1 MDENLNSESSDAPKA
16 VSQPSELPQMSEVAT
31 LGNIF
36 FEPENTFKDMVRKPR
51 WIIAGIIISLL
62 VGVYTIGVTMKV
74 GEAGV
79 RSFIEQQVDKG
90 FGADSMSAEQKK
102 GAVDMQMN
110 INKYTQYA
118 VPVFVFISFFIGGFL
133 YWIGSK
139 AFGGSG
145 GFFQNLSVWIY
156 SGFPPAII
164 SMIANFIVLALKSAD
179 EIDLGAS
186 QRGLL
191 HANLS
196 FFIDGKQMP
205 VIATLLS
212 TLDVFAIW
220 GWILAAIGLS
230 TVNKMSKGASWTLVF
245 IIVLI
250 GLGFRLLG
258 AVFSGNPS

>member
-1 MDENLNSESSDAPKA
+1 MDENVNSESINAPEA
-16 VSQPSELPQMSEVAT
+16 PVSEAPQMSEIAT

-36 FEPENTFKDMVRKPR
+36 LEPENTFKDMVRKPR
-51 WIIAGIIISLL
+51 WLIAGIIISLI
-62 VGVYTIGVTMKV
+62 VGVYTLGVSMKV

-79 RSFIEQQVDKG
+79 RSFIEEQVNKG

-133 YWIGSK
+133 YWVGSK
-139 AFGGSG
+139 AFGGTG
-145 GFFQNLSVWIY
+145 GFFHNMSVWIY
-156 SGFPPAII
+156 SSLPPAII

-191 HANLS
+191 HANPS
-196 FFIDGKQMP
+196 FFIDGKLHP

-212 TLDVFAIW
+212 TLDLFAIW

-230 TVNKMSKGASWTLVF
+230 TVNKMSKGASWTLIF

-250 GLGFRLLG
+250 GLAFRLLG

>member
-1 MDENLNSESSDAPKA
+1 MDENVNSESNNAPA
-16 VSQPSELPQMSEVAT
+16 ATVSEAPQMSEIGT

-36 FEPENTFKDMVRKPR
+36 LEPENTFKDMVRKPR
-51 WIIAGIIISLL
+51 WIIAGIIISLI
-62 VGVYTIGVTMKV
+62 VGVYTLGVMMKV

-79 RSFIEQQVDKG
+79 RASITEQVDKG
-90 FGADSMSAEQKK
+90 FGADRMTPEQKK
-102 GAVDMQMN
+102 DTVEMQVN

-118 VPVFVFISFFIGGFL
+118 VPVFVFISFFVGGFL

-139 AFGGSG
+139 AFGGTG

-156 SGFPPAII
+156 SSLPPTII

-179 EIDLGAS
+179 EIDLAAS

-191 HANLS
+191 HANPS

-205 VIATLLS
+205 VVATILS
-212 TLDVFAIW
+212 TLDLFAIW

-230 TVNKMSKGASWTLVF
+230 TVNKISKGASWTLIF

-250 GLGFRLLG
+250 GLAFRSLG
-258 AVFSGNPS
+258 AFFSGNPS